1 MSDAPA
7 ELVRFC
13 QELADQG
20 IWPPYTINVNDGKGR
35 EIRLDITVTF
45 KPTDLPDTIEGEPV
59 VVTYRERLETI
70 TYEQLL
76 DAALAAH
83 KIGQARQIAKVARD
97 PKLNRKLA
105 EYKPPPPP
113 EPPPK
118 VRPTDTGKSKYLD
131 THGYYDGTPCTCKI
145 SCHHYCEGGCGC
157 NACSNAVS
165 DVREWDD

>member
-7 ELVRFC
+7 ELVRVC

-20 IWPPYTINVNDGKGR
+20 IWPPYTINVNDGDGH
-35 EIRLDITVTF
+35 EVVLNVTCSSF
-45 KPTDLPDTIEGEPV
+45 KPAGPDTTEGEPV
-59 VVTYRERLETI
+59 AVICEPLPTI

-76 DAALAAH
+76 DAALARH
-83 KIGQARQIAKVARD
+83 KLGQAQQIAKVARD

-118 VRPTDTGKSKYLD
+118 VKPTDTGESKYLG

-145 SCHHYCEGGCGC
+145 SCDYYCEGGCGC
-157 NACSNAVS
+157 NACSNAAS
-165 DVREWDD
+165 DAREWDD